1 VRKERGAAP
10 LAAGAATSL
19 LLAFVALPML
29 AIFLEV
35 PLGTLVAQLH
45 SKVALDAL
53 GVSLR
58 TSLAALALIL
68 LIGTP
73 AAYVLGTRRFRGA
86 ALVTTILE
94 LPLVLPPPV
103 AGIGLLAAFGRAG
116 LLGGTLRA
124 LGVSIPFTQ
133 AAVVIALVFVAMPL
147 YVRQAVAAF
156 ASVDRELLAASRTLG
171 AGPGKTFLQVGLPL
185 ARAGLSA
192 GAALAWARAL
202 GEFGAT
208 LIFAGSFQGTT
219 QTLSLAIYAQFS
231 GGGRGGLDVALA
243 MAALL
248 VAVSAG
254 VLVSVKV
261 LLRRGERKEEREDWT
276 RFSSSTSLVG

>member
-1 VRKERGAAP
+1 MRLAP
-10 LAAGAATSL
+10 LAAGVATSI

-35 PLGTLVAQLH
+35 PIGTLFAQLH

-58 TSLAALALIL
+58 TSVAALVLIL

-86 ALVTTILE
+86 ALITTILE

-103 AGIGLLAAFGRAG
+103 AGIGLLVAFGRAG
-116 LLGGTLRA
+116 LLGGALRA

-133 AAVVIALVFVAMPL
+133 VAVVMALVFVSMPL

-156 ASVDRELLAASRTLG
+156 ASVDGELLAASRTLG
-171 AGPGKTFLQVGLPL
+171 AGPARTFLRVGLPL

-254 VLVSVKV
+254 ALVSVKV
-261 LLRRGERKEEREDWT
+261 LLRRGERGEVREGWT

>member
-171 AGPGKTFLQVGLPL
+171 AGPGKTFLRVGLPL

>member
-1 VRKERGAAP
+1 MRLAP
-10 LAAGAATSL
+10 LAAGVATSI

-35 PLGTLVAQLH
+35 PVGTLFAQLH

-58 TSLAALALIL
+58 TSVAALALIL

-86 ALVTTILE
+86 ALISTILE

-103 AGIGLLAAFGRAG
+103 AGIGLLVALGRAG
-116 LLGGTLRA
+116 LLGGTLPA
-124 LGVSIPFTQ
+124 IGLSIPFTQ
-133 AAVVIALVFVAMPL
+133 VAVVMALVFVSRPL
-147 YVRQAVAAF
+147 YVRQAVASF
-156 ASVDRELLAASRTLG
+156 ASVDGELLAASRTLG
-171 AGPGKTFLQVGLPL
+171 AGPWRTFLRVGLPL

-192 GAALAWARAL
+192 GSALAWARAL

-248 VAVSAG
+248 VSVSAG

-261 LLRRGERKEEREDWT
+261 LLQRERGEVRDGWT
-276 RFSSSTSLVG
+276 RFSSSKSLVG